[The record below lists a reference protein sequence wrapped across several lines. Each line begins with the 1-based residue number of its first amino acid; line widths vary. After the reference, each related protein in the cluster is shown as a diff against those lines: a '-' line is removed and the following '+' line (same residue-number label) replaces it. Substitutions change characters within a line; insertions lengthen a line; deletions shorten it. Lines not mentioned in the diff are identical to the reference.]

1 MGLLIYWIVFNLIH
15 SSTHACF
22 ISTNIYWVP
31 DTELDI
37 CDLKMSE
44 MLIMPV
50 MSSEFSGG
58 GGSRHK
64 NMQFWNNKM
73 SSVIVQ
79 GIVDHWWWQE

>member
-1 MGLLIYWIVFNLIH
+1 MGLLIYSFIH

-22 ISTNIYWVP
+22 ISTNIYWVS

-37 CDLKMSE
+37 CDLKVSK

-50 MSSEFSGG
+50 KISEFNGDE
-58 GGSRHK
+58 GSRHK

-73 SSVIVQ
+73 KLSNNTRCCGPLMVA
-79 GIVDHWWWQE
+79 G